1 MKPVRFHPSIQGDLD
16 AAMDHYSLVSNRLP
30 DEFWEEVF
38 GCIDQ
43 IQENLKRYPVQPNGL
58 RRCNL
63 KLSGQARVGV
73 FSDQKRL
80 PANGDGVKATE
91 SA

>member
-1 MKPVRFHPSIQGDLD
+1 
-16 AAMDHYSLVSNRLP
+16 MDHYSLVSNRLP

-43 IQENLKRYPVQPNGL
+43 IQENPKRYPVQPNGL

-63 KLSGQARVGV
+63 KQFPYNILYLERSDRIRVQV
-73 FSDQKRL
+73 VRHNQRRSDFGTRRKRI
-80 PANGDGVKATE
+80 
-91 SA
+91 